1 MHRAC
6 PQLPTRESEYVGQS
20 GTGARPVYQVA
31 SRVLVRPQC
40 TAGRWLTRTTHGYGA
55 PSGRSI
61 PMSQGC
67 RCPPGGKS
75 SQLDETALLPLFFST
90 REKLLRG
97 RGSSAV
103 SLKLDPAQARVAS
116 SLCSQTSPGPRVQLT
131 RGAQPLPPPQPPFR
145 PVSCFPLSLQ
155 TRQLRSRDF
164 LQSLSVPDPVLGQEP
179 SEHWR
184 KSEQNKPPEP
194 PGSKQVER
202 AASSLTFGLSKVTCQ
217 AGRGGA
223 SRAV

>member
-1 MHRAC
+1 MSPDALLPATSGSLTPGCLPGAAMHRAC
-6 PQLPTRESEYVGQS
+6 PQLPTRESDYVGQS

-31 SRVLVRPQC
+31 SQVLVRPQC

-103 SLKLDPAQARVAS
+103 SLNLDPAQARVAS

-131 RGAQPLPPPQPPFR
+131 REAQPLPPPQPPFR

-164 LQSLSVPDPVLGQEP
+164 LQSLSVPNPVLGQ
-179 SEHWR
+179 
-184 KSEQNKPPEP
+184 
-194 PGSKQVER
+194 
-202 AASSLTFGLSKVTCQ
+202 AAQ
-217 AGRGGA
+217 
-223 SRAV
+223 